1 MKKSIV
7 SVIVAALIGAGM
19 MSGCARN
26 DVPEYEGSSYDEIKR
41 FEIGTVLSIRPVVV
55 KDEGLGSMIGTITG
69 VVLGS
74 FIGGGRASAL
84 GTLGGGLAGAYVGSE
99 AGRANAQELT
109 VELDYGEEAVIVVKG
124 EDVYLEGDR
133 IRIIKDGNKVASVE
147 KVGTGSSE
155 H

>member
-1 MKKSIV
+1 MKKLIISAVTASLLIV
-7 SVIVAALIGAGM
+7 GM
-19 MSGCARN
+19 NGCTKSG
-26 DVPEYEGSSYDEIKR
+26 VPEYEGSSYDQIKR

-55 KDEGLGSMIGTITG
+55 KDEGLGSMIGTIAG

-99 AGRANAQELT
+99 AGKANAQELT

-124 EDVYLEGDR
+124 ENLYVEGDR

-147 KVGTGSSE
+147 KLGSE
-155 H
+155 D